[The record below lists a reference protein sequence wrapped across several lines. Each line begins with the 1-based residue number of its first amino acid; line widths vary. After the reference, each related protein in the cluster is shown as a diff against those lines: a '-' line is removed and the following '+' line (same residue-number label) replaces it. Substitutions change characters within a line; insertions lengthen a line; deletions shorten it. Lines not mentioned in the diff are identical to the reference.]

1 MGMFVG
7 QAGTFRLLGCGR
19 CGGVWLRPDT
29 ERAVLSAVV
38 KAALYLADRADESA
52 AIEVDTS
59 QAATCPLCR
68 LPLVRSHH
76 DPSGIDLDRCEE
88 HGTWFDRGELQKVSK
103 GAQALREEWK
113 ATLRQEEMR
122 RLDEATAQQAALAEE
137 GAARRMLRALGAL
150 LAPADHGGFEDKQD
164 R

>member
-1 MGMFVG
+1 MFVG

-19 CGGVWLRPDT
+19 CGGVWLRPDA
-29 ERAVLSAVV
+29 ERAVLSTVV

-52 AIEVDTS
+52 AVEVNTS
-59 QAATCPLCR
+59 QTATCPLCR
-68 LPLVRSHH
+68 LPLVRARH

-103 GAQALREEWK
+103 GAQALREGWK

-122 RLDEATAQQAALAEE
+122 RLDEAASQQAALAEE
-137 GAARRMLRALGAL
+137 GPARRLFRALGTL
-150 LAPADHGGFEDKQD
+150 LAPADHGGFEDIQD